1 MIFTQGW
8 NYWKF
13 VSSSMHFPKKWQCL
27 HHLLTRPDTH
37 FSVVQIVG
45 RRLQDAEGDHAGSG
59 ADHEVVG
66 VGVAGLL
73 LSLRPDCPRQ

>member
-1 MIFTQGW
+1 
-8 NYWKF
+8 
-13 VSSSMHFPKKWQCL
+13 MHFKMAMFRCL

-45 RRLQDAEGDHAGSG
+45 GRLQDAEGNHAGSG

-66 VGVAGLL
+66 VGVAALL
-73 LSLRPDCPRQ
+73 LSLRPDCPRQQCVPLLDFEI